1 MPATLPAA
9 FAADLLASLVVFL
22 VALPLCLGIAV
33 ASGVP
38 PALGLMTGIVGGII
52 VGAVQSTPFS
62 VSGPAAGLTVLV
74 LMIVREH
81 GPVFLSAVV
90 LLAGGLQLAAGLLR
104 GGRWFR
110 AVPPAVVH
118 GMLAGIGV
126 LIAAGQAHALV
137 GDQARAG
144 GPATVATLPAALLRA
159 LEPDR
164 AGATLAGA
172 ATIAVMLAWPR
183 VARGRLRVLP
193 AALLAV
199 VAGTVTAQLV
209 GLPVAHVDVP
219 ASLLSAVALPGRE
232 TLGHLGSW
240 ATWLAAVELALVAS
254 AETLLCA
261 AAVDS
266 LHHGRRTDYDRELVA
281 QGLGNG
287 ACGLLGVLPLAA
299 VIVRSSTNVAAGA
312 RTRLSTVFHG
322 LWLLGLV
329 VLAPGLLRLVPL
341 ASLAAVLVVVG
352 VKLVDRAALRELSRV
367 GRSEMA
373 VYAVTLAGVVTID
386 LLKGVLAGIAVAA
399 VLLLWRLS
407 HLRVDIEHDTA
418 TPTSVLHLHGS
429 ATFLRLP
436 ELAEALES
444 IPSDRRLHV
453 RLDGLV
459 HLDHAAWA
467 LIRGWERSRRERGGE
482 VVVDLSDEPPP
493 RARLGR
499 GGPSVGGGGP

>member
-90 LLAGGLQLAAGLLR
+90 LLAGGLQLATGLLR

-266 LHHGRRTDYDRELVA
+266 LHHGRRTDYDSSPRA
-281 QGLGNG
+281 SATAPAAFSASYRWPPSSSGRAPTWRPAPAPACPPCST
-287 ACGLLGVLPLAA
+287 ACGSWAWSCWPRGCCALCRWPAWPPCWW
-299 VIVRSSTNVAAGA
+299 SSG
-312 RTRLSTVFHG
+312 
-322 LWLLGLV
+322 
-329 VLAPGLLRLVPL
+329 
-341 ASLAAVLVVVG
+341 
-352 VKLVDRAALRELSRV
+352 
-367 GRSEMA
+367 
-373 VYAVTLAGVVTID
+373 
-386 LLKGVLAGIAVAA
+386 
-399 VLLLWRLS
+399 
-407 HLRVDIEHDTA
+407 
-418 TPTSVLHLHGS
+418 
-429 ATFLRLP
+429 
-436 ELAEALES
+436 
-444 IPSDRRLHV
+444 
-453 RLDGLV
+453 
-459 HLDHAAWA
+459 
-467 LIRGWERSRRERGGE
+467 
-482 VVVDLSDEPPP
+482 
-493 RARLGR
+493 
-499 GGPSVGGGGP
+499 